1 MNDLEKEYQ
10 EYQKKKIEY
19 LKNKAPDD
27 RYIMHD
33 IGEGFVVQDRLAHM
47 NHEHEN
53 DYMLLTNLFGER
65 EVDKGYKTKEEFME
79 LVNDL
84 DRTVNGHLY
93 NNDADLILSKQQIYK
108 QIESKLDLALAEK
121 RPYENFKVIYND
133 YDFDTGMA
141 DQIKIDVDVYCEGPK
156 PLKDNSP
163 FLEKILSNQLFDKI
177 MVTLNR
183 YQDELETLNKPEDA
197 GKVDALIELKMRIM
211 EEIHKDSDLKQ
222 TLNFMV
228 DDNYG

>member
-1 MNDLEKEYQ
+1 MPDYKKLNE
-10 EYQKKKIEY
+10 EYQKRKIEY
-19 LKNKAPDD
+19 LKNKPADN

-33 IGEGFVVQDRLAHM
+33 IGEGFVIQDKLAHM

-53 DYMLLTNLFGER
+53 DYMLLTNMFGEKR
-65 EVDKGYKTKEEFME
+65 KVQKGYKTKEEFME

-108 QIESKLDLALAEK
+108 QLESKLDLALAEK

-133 YDFDTGMA
+133 YDFDTGIC

-156 PLKDNSP
+156 PIQDNSP
-163 FLEKILSNQLFDKI
+163 FLEKLLSNQLLDKI
-177 MVTLNR
+177 ISTINR

-197 GKVDALIELKMRIM
+197 GKVDALIELKLRIM
-211 EEIHKDSDLKQ
+211 EEIHKDTELKR
-222 TLNFMV
+222 TLNLLME
-228 DDNYG
+228 

>member
-1 MNDLEKEYQ
+1 MTGDPKKLHE
-10 EYQKKKIEY
+10 EYQKKKLEY
-19 LKNKAPDD
+19 LQNKPAET
-27 RYIMHD
+27 RYILHD
-33 IGEGFVVQDRLAHM
+33 IGEGFVIQDKLAHM

-53 DYMLLTNLFGER
+53 DYMLLNNMFWEER
-65 EVDKGYKTKEEFME
+65 KVQKGYKTKEEFME

-141 DQIKIDVDVYCEGPK
+141 DQIKIDVDVYCEGSK
-156 PLKDNSP
+156 PLKDNSQ

-177 MVTLNR
+177 MVTINR

-197 GKVDALIELKMRIM
+197 GKADALIELKMRIM
-211 EEIHKDSDLKQ
+211 EEIHKDADLKQ
-222 TLNFMV
+222 TLDFM
-228 DDNYG
+228 

>member
-1 MNDLEKEYQ
+1 MTDYEKLEE
-10 EYQKKKIEY
+10 EHRRKKIEY
-19 LKNKAPDD
+19 LKNKPADN
-27 RYIMHD
+27 RYVMHD
-33 IGEGFVVQDRLAHM
+33 IGEGFVIQDKLAHM

-53 DYMLLTNLFGER
+53 DYMLLNNMFGEER
-65 EVDKGYKTKEEFME
+65 KVQEGYKTKEEFME

-108 QIESKLDLALAEK
+108 QIESRLDLILTEK
-121 RPYENFKVIYND
+121 APENFKVKYNNL
-133 YDFDTGMA
+133 DFDTGTSEE
-141 DQIKIDVDVYCEGPK
+141 IEINVDVIYNGIMPI
-156 PLKDNSP
+156 DRNRSP
-163 FLEKILSNQLFDKI
+163 FLEKVLSNQLFNKI

-197 GKVDALIELKMRIM
+197 SKVDALIELKIRIM

-222 TLNFMV
+222 TLDFM
-228 DDNYG
+228 

>member
-1 MNDLEKEYQ
+1 MTEDLKKLDE

-19 LKNKAPDD
+19 LKNKPADE
-27 RYIMHD
+27 RYIIHD
-33 IGEGFVVQDRLAHM
+33 IGEGFVIQDKLAHM

-53 DYMLLTNLFGER
+53 DYMLLTNMFGEER
-65 EVDKGYKTKEEFME
+65 KVQKGYKTKEEFME

-108 QIESKLDLALAEK
+108 QIESKLDLVLAEK

-141 DQIKIDVDVYCEGPK
+141 DQIKIDVDVYCEGSK

-177 MVTLNR
+177 MVTINR

-197 GKVDALIELKMRIM
+197 GKVDALIELKIRLF
-211 EEIHKDSDLKQ
+211 ESIHKDQDLKNQ
-222 TLNFMV
+222 LNFM
-228 DDNYG
+228 

>member
-1 MNDLEKEYQ
+1 MTNDLEKEYH
-10 EYQKKKIEY
+10 KKKIEY
-19 LKNKAPDD
+19 LKNKAPED

-33 IGEGFVVQDRLAHM
+33 ICEGFVIQDKLAHM

-53 DYMLLTNLFGER
+53 DYMLLPKMFGEER
-65 EVDKGYKTKEEFME
+65 KVQKGYKTKEEFME

-108 QIESKLDLALAEK
+108 QIESKLNLALAEK

-156 PLKDNSP
+156 PLKDTSP
-163 FLEKILSNQLFDKI
+163 FLEKVLSNQLFDKI

-211 EEIHKDSDLKQ
+211 EEIHKDSELKNI
-222 TLNFMV
+222 LNLLAME
-228 DDNYG
+228 

>member
-1 MNDLEKEYQ
+1 MTDDLKKLDE

-19 LKNKAPDD
+19 LKNKAPED

-53 DYMLLTNLFGER
+53 DYMLLTKMFGEER
-65 EVDKGYKTKEEFME
+65 KVQKGYKTKEEFME

-93 NNDADLILSKQQIYK
+93 NNDADLILSKHAIYK
-108 QIESKLDLALAEK
+108 QLESKLDLILSEK
-121 RPYENFKVIYND
+121 ASENFKVTFNNLDFNTGTCEEIEINVGVTYN
-133 YDFDTGMA
+133 GIMP
-141 DQIKIDVDVYCEGPK
+141 IDK
-156 PLKDNSP
+156 NRSP
-163 FLEKILSNQLFDKI
+163 FLEKVLSNQLFDKI

-197 GKVDALIELKMRIM
+197 GKVDALIELKIRIM

-222 TLNFMV
+222 TLNFM
-228 DDNYG
+228 